1 MVEISWT
8 SQSIDDLNN
17 IAEFIA
23 KDSPKYAR
31 LFIEKVFDRSEI
43 LVTHPNSGR
52 VVPEI
57 KDESIRELIF
67 NSYRIIYKFYS
78 KRVDILTV
86 HHGSRLLKNS
96 PLFKK

>member
-1 MVEISWT
+1 MVEIRWT

-17 IAEFIA
+17 IAEFIS

-31 LFIEKVFDRSEI
+31 LFIEKIFDRSEI
-43 LVTHPNSGR
+43 LTTHPNSGR
-52 VVPEI
+52 IVPEI

-67 NSYRIIYKFYS
+67 NSYRIIYKLYS
-78 KRVDILTV
+78 KRIDVLTV